1 MLENLVEI
9 IEETGSY
16 NIDFIDGDINSI
28 LNQLNENFEGEYYLE
43 ERAGMTVIT
52 KNE

>member
-16 NIDFIDGDINSI
+16 NIDFIDEDINTI
-28 LNQLNENFEGEYYLE
+28 LDQLNKNFEDEYYLE

-52 KNE
+52 K

>member
-1 MLENLVEI
+1 MLKNLVEI

-16 NIDFIDGDINSI
+16 NIDFIDEDINSI
-28 LNQLNENFEGEYYLE
+28 LNQLNENFEDEYYLE

-52 KNE
+52 K